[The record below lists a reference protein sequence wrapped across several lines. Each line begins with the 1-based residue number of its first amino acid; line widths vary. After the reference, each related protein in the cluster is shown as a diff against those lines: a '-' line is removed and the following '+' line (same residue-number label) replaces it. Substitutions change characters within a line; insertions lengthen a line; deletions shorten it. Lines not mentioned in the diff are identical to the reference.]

1 MPPIMHLIM
10 ACNQFQHIERNF
22 VDGRR
27 RPNGVQRVRLLIRST
42 EYVLQQVVNGGDDY
56 DNKSGAAVLKKGAPQ
71 GDWRGFSS
79 RRSITLAISQD
90 KAAHVTELTVN
101 RQLSI

>member
-10 ACNQFQHIERNF
+10 ACNQFQHVERNF

-56 DNKSGAAVLKKGAPQ
+56 DNKSGAAVLKKG
-71 GDWRGFSS
+71 DWRGFSS

>member
-27 RPNGVQRVRLLIRST
+27 RHNGVQRVRLLIRST

-56 DNKSGAAVLKKGAPQ
+56 DNKSSAAVLMK

-101 RQLSI
+101 R